1 MPNINYAT
9 QYQQML
15 ANAFPKVLHFGALW
29 NLANASKYK
38 PVNAKTIMIPVLDV
52 TGRVE
57 GSRSSITGPQ
67 VRHSNEWETKT
78 LTNHRKWDTF
88 VHPVDITQSNM
99 VLTIQNITKIYN
111 EQQKFKEM
119 DSYVSSKLYTDW
131 AALGGTA
138 STAALTT
145 DNVLGYIDTVMEA
158 MDEAFVPAI
167 GRRAYVTPQVN
178 TMIKNAKELQRYLSA
193 TEGAINRTINRVE
206 DLTIEVIPSA
216 LMKTAYNF
224 TVGAEPAAGA
234 SQIDMMFLHPD
245 AVLPVQTY
253 STVMLNEPNALSEG
267 KWVYFEEAFE
277 DIFILN
283 RRKDALAFHIT
294 AKA

>member
-9 QYQQML
+9 QYQKML
-15 ANAFPKVLHFGALW
+15 ANAFPKALHFGALW
-29 NLANASKYK
+29 SLANASKYRI
-38 PVNAKTIMIPVLDV
+38 VDAKTVKIPVLDV

-57 GSRSSITGPQ
+57 GSRGSITGPS
-67 VRHSNEWETKT
+67 VRHSNDWETYT
-78 LTNHRKWDTF
+78 LSNHRKWDTLI
-88 VHPVDITQSNM
+88 HPMDIIQTNM
-99 VLTIQNITKIYN
+99 VLSIQNITKTYN

-119 DSYVSSKLYTDW
+119 DCYTASKLYTDW
-131 AALGGTA
+131 AALSGAANT
-138 STAALTT
+138 TALTT
-145 DNVLGYIDTVMEA
+145 ENILVYIDTVMEA

-167 GRRAYVTPQVN
+167 GRILYVTPQVN
-178 TMIKNAKELQRYLSA
+178 TLIKNAKEIQRYLSA

-206 DLTIEVIPSA
+206 DLTIEVVPSA

-253 STVMLNEPNALSEG
+253 SAVGLQEPCALSEW

-283 RRKDALAFHIT
+283 RRKDALAFHTT

>member
-1 MPNINYAT
+1 MPTINYAT

-38 PVNAKTIMIPVLDV
+38 PVDAKTIKIPVLDV

-57 GSRSSITGPQ
+57 GSRGSITGPQ
-67 VRHSNEWETKT
+67 VRHSNDWETKT
-78 LTNHRKWDTF
+78 LSNHRKWDTF
-88 VHPVDITQSNM
+88 IHPVDIIQTNM
-99 VLTIQNITKIYN
+99 VLTIQNITKTYN

-119 DSYVSSKLYTDW
+119 DCYISSKLYTDW
-131 AALGGTA
+131 AALDGTA
-138 STAALTT
+138 DTTALTK
-145 DNVLGYIDTVMEA
+145 DNVLDYIDTVMEK
-158 MDEAFVPAI
+158 MDEAFVPAV
-167 GRRAYVTPQVN
+167 GRILYVTPQVN
-178 TMIKNAKELQRYLSA
+178 TMIKNAKELQRYLTA
-193 TEGAINRTINRVE
+193 TESAVNRTINRVE

-216 LMKTAYNF
+216 LMRTSYNF

-234 SQIDMMFLHPD
+234 AQIDMMFLHPD

-253 STVMLNEPNALSEG
+253 SAVLLSEPIALSEN

-277 DIFILN
+277 DVFILN
-283 RRKDALAFHIT
+283 RRKDALAFHT
-294 AKA
+294 TTKA